1 MTIDL
6 VADATIAKSAILSIG
21 GCVASKVCKSFH
33 DQLAQANLVHRP
45 VDGDN
50 NCGFYSVGVSLA
62 ASTIEHTP
70 GGTATARDK
79 QWALQQRDKC
89 YAWLSADEQAAYRQG
104 AIVFKPNGG
113 YACELDSSAAK
124 IKAFTCY
131 PAWAGTHVLRALA
144 ALECVDI
151 ISVRS
156 DKLTPNVSFYP
167 ADGAVALQV
176 LCSWSSDI
184 LPRLARQQ
192 RGDEPKRVRV
202 KVAQKG
208 GQGFERVLMPERWL
222 VVVVWNGQDH
232 YDGTCLRG

>member
-79 QWALQQRDKC
+79 QWDT
-89 YAWLSADEQAAYRQG
+89 SVDEWTTLEIGQEFDGSKMIYSITIG
-104 AIVFKPNGG
+104 GTKVF
-113 YACELDSSAAK
+113 
-124 IKAFTCY
+124 
-131 PAWAGTHVLRALA
+131 
-144 ALECVDI
+144 
-151 ISVRS
+151 
-156 DKLTPNVSFYP
+156 
-167 ADGAVALQV
+167 
-176 LCSWSSDI
+176 
-184 LPRLARQQ
+184 
-192 RGDEPKRVRV
+192 
-202 KVAQKG
+202 
-208 GQGFERVLMPERWL
+208 
-222 VVVVWNGQDH
+222 
-232 YDGTCLRG
+232 